1 MRLQAV
7 NYATNATLAIW
18 DSCRQR
24 HRCIFVHFHLAHMS
38 RLSTPWQHT
47 HGHVVLPGPLLRS
60 ALQQATGELR
70 LNGQNYSQKELKCI
84 GGYVMQD
91 DVLNTA
97 LVRLAC
103 EQCGRN
109 GFRRV
114 KGLGFGASG

>member
-1 MRLQAV
+1 MGTRG
-7 NYATNATLAIW
+7 
-18 DSCRQR
+18 
-24 HRCIFVHFHLAHMS
+24 
-38 RLSTPWQHT
+38 
-47 HGHVVLPGPLLRS
+47 HGDLPSPLLCS

-103 EQCGRN
+103 EQC
-109 GFRRV
+109 V
-114 KGLGFGASG
+114 

>member
-1 MRLQAV
+1 M
-7 NYATNATLAIW
+7 
-18 DSCRQR
+18 
-24 HRCIFVHFHLAHMS
+24 
-38 RLSTPWQHT
+38 
-47 HGHVVLPGPLLRS
+47 LRS
-60 ALQQATGELR
+60 VLLEQATGELR

-103 EQCGRN
+103 EQCERN

-114 KGLGFGASG
+114 QGLGFGLQDRC